1 MSNVKVVDVII
12 RKTAEKTKLTG
23 EGNLSVSISSPS
35 VIEIQ
40 GSAQDVVRY
49 VRQGKD
55 LLIYMKDGSV
65 IRCNNYFV
73 EDPETHNQ
81 SELVFND
88 NQELTH
94 ISFADAGEAS
104 GMAATELTA
113 QAAPISSI
121 EPFLEQES
129 ILSDAPWGWIAG
141 AALGGGA
148 IGALLA
154 HGGDGETK
162 TKVIDN
168 TKEVE
173 SATPTFLLTDNAGD
187 KQGVLSAKEITD
199 DNTPTFSGAGRDHS
213 D

>member
-1 MSNVKVVDVII
+1 MSNAKVVDVII

-49 VRQGKD
+49 VRQGND

-73 EDPETHNQ
+73 EDTETHNH

-104 GMAATELTA
+104 GVAATELTA

-121 EPFLEQES
+121 EPFLEQGS
-129 ILSDAPWGWIAG
+129 VLSDAPWGWIAG

-148 IGALLA
+148 IGALTTA
-154 HGGDGETK
+154 RIGEK
-162 TKVIDN
+162 
-168 TKEVE
+168 
-173 SATPTFLLTDNAGD
+173 ALLLTCIPLSLVFTVMFVEEEHTLEAEETAG
-187 KQGVLSAKEITD
+187 KE
-199 DNTPTFSGAGRDHS
+199 R
-213 D
+213 

>member
-1 MSNVKVVDVII
+1 
-12 RKTAEKTKLTG
+12 
-23 EGNLSVSISSPS
+23 
-35 VIEIQ
+35 
-40 GSAQDVVRY
+40 
-49 VRQGKD
+49 
-55 LLIYMKDGSV
+55 MKDGSV

-129 ILSDAPWGWIAG
+129 VLSDAPWGWIAG

-162 TKVIDN
+162 RK
-168 TKEVE
+168 
-173 SATPTFLLTDNAGD
+173 LLIIPKRLRA
-187 KQGVLSAKEITD
+187 
-199 DNTPTFSGAGRDHS
+199 PRRPFC
-213 D
+213 

>member
-1 MSNVKVVDVII
+1 MSNAKVVDVII

-49 VRQGKD
+49 VRQGND

-73 EDPETHNQ
+73 EDTETHNH

-104 GMAATELTA
+104 GVAATELTA

-121 EPFLEQES
+121 EPFLEQGS
-129 ILSDAPWGWIAG
+129 VLSERRGAG
-141 AALGGGA
+141 LPERRWEAVR
-148 IGALLA
+148 LA
-154 HGGDGETK
+154 HCWLTAVTAK
-162 TKVIDN
+162 PKQ
-168 TKEVE
+168 K
-173 SATPTFLLTDNAGD
+173 LLIIRKKSKAPR
-187 KQGVLSAKEITD
+187 QH
-199 DNTPTFSGAGRDHS
+199 FC
-213 D
+213 

>member
-1 MSNVKVVDVII
+1 MSNIKVVDVII

-23 EGNLSVSISSPS
+23 EGNLSVSISYPS

-40 GSAQDVVRY
+40 GSAQDVARY

-73 EDPETHNQ
+73 EDPETHTQ

-88 NQELTH
+88 RQELTH

-104 GMAATELTA
+104 GVAVTELTA
-113 QAAPISSI
+113 QATPISSI
-121 EPFLEQES
+121 QPFLEQES
-129 ILSDAPWGWIAG
+129 VLSDAPWGWIAG

-154 HGGDGETK
+154 NGGDGDTK

-173 SATPTFLLTDNAGD
+173 HANLPAVG
-187 KQGVLSAKEITD
+187 
-199 DNTPTFSGAGRDHS
+199 
-213 D
+213 

>member
-1 MSNVKVVDVII
+1 MSNIKVVDVII

-40 GSAQDVVRY
+40 GSAQDVARY

-88 NQELTH
+88 RQELTH
-94 ISFADAGEAS
+94 ISFADTGEAS
-104 GMAATELTA
+104 GVAVTELTA
-113 QAAPISSI
+113 QATPISSI
-121 EPFLEQES
+121 QPFLEQGS
-129 ILSDAPWGWIAG
+129 VLSDAPWGWIAG
-141 AALGGGA
+141 AALGGG
-148 IGALLA
+148 LLA
-154 HGGDGETK
+154 ALG
-162 TKVIDN
+162 
-168 TKEVE
+168 
-173 SATPTFLLTDNAGD
+173 
-187 KQGVLSAKEITD
+187 
-199 DNTPTFSGAGRDHS
+199 
-213 D
+213 